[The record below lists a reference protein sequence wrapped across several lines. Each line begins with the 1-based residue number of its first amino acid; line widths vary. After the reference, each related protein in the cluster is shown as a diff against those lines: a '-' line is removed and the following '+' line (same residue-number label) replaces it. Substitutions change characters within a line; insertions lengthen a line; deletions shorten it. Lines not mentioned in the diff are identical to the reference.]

1 MPVIGFLNV
10 ASADGY
16 RPMVAAF
23 RQGLQEIGYVE
34 GRTVAIEYRWAEGR
48 SDRLPAMV
56 ADLVQ
61 RQVTVIAATTT
72 PAAFAAKAAT
82 TTIPIVF
89 EMGGDPVR
97 LASSPALTGR
107 AATSRV

>member
-1 MPVIGFLNV
+1 MRRRSGAEPRTRTLTALTLLPGAAAAWPFAARAQQAAMPVIGFLNQ

-48 SDRLPAMV
+48 SDRLPLMV

-61 RQVTVIAATTT
+61 RQVT
-72 PAAFAAKAAT
+72 
-82 TTIPIVF
+82 
-89 EMGGDPVR
+89 
-97 LASSPALTGR
+97 
-107 AATSRV
+107 